1 MPPQKTKKKTAT
13 KSQRCPAASNTSAIS
28 VAPDN
33 SPTNSPAA
41 SAVSSLKWPFLI
53 TALLLAAAILA
64 GLYSYP
70 RHPLYQGDITKLGG
84 GYDYFYYYATVH
96 ALQDKLANIYAPAE
110 MQEYSRQLSGE
121 RQWSVSDNHLPPFY
135 ILYLPLSKRSFSQ
148 GYYIHLWAN
157 LNIIWLAVLAL
168 SLSLLPSRRQ
178 AYLFLLLFMGATVT
192 LGPAVDNI
200 YLGQIGFAFA
210 GLLALIF
217 IFDRINYGAPAGI
230 CLALA
235 ILCKMYPALLL
246 VYFALKHRW
255 QTLKWTA
262 YTLLAMG
269 LAAGLQWGFSRYSDY
284 WQYLSQTMN
293 YDSTVGN
300 QALIGVIANA
310 CPYLSPAELKIVHFC
325 LMALALSGLSWF
337 SWNLPRRP
345 AHASS
350 GLLEFS
356 VWVTAATI
364 VSPISWSHHHIFLI
378 LPLLAFLG
386 IACSPASI
394 SISSSSADQPAPEPS
409 AATAEAAT
417 PPAAPDSSE
426 FAAKRSPAASANA
439 ALTPNPIKA
448 NWNAP
453 IEITSRKRGLAIA
466 GITLIVLLWCFE
478 GETVTN
484 MGVKALH
491 YQFCAYHLG
500 GISLLAIL
508 AAEIAALKQL

>member
-1 MPPQKTKKKTAT
+1 MPPHKTKKKTAT
-13 KSQRCPAASNTSAIS
+13 KSQRCPAASNTPSS
-28 VAPDN
+28 PAP
-33 SPTNSPAA
+33 STNSPAA
-41 SAVSSLKWPFLI
+41 SAVPSLKWPFFV
-53 TALLLAAAILA
+53 TALLLAAAVLA

-96 ALQDKLANIYAPAE
+96 ALQDKLANIYAPVE

-135 ILYLPLSKRSFSQ
+135 ILYLPLSARSFSQ

-269 LAAGLQWGFSRYSDY
+269 LAAGLQWGFSRYWDY
-284 WQYLSQTMN
+284 WQYLSRTMN

-300 QALIGVIANA
+300 QALIGVIANT

-325 LMALALSGLSWF
+325 LMALALSGLSWL
-337 SWNLPRRP
+337 SWNLPRRS

-386 IACSPASI
+386 IACSPTI
-394 SISSSSADQPAPEPS
+394 SLSAGQSAPEPP
-409 AATAEAAT
+409 AAKTGT
-417 PPAAPDSSE
+417 SVPPAAPDKPSE
-426 FAAKRSPAASANA
+426 FAAKRSPTASANA

-484 MGVKALH
+484 MGVKNLH

-508 AAEIAALKQL
+508 TAEIAALKQL